1 MTKKKAYFFASQI
14 CFPNQLFKF
23 REMFEK
29 RFHASVGVSDLY
41 KMKEIVLIAEDDDPS
56 SNSGGGG
63 GGRMVQLHPALLAHQ
78 QMMQLQQMPAH
89 HQGQHNFCGGA
100 RCVQAAKAM

>member
-1 MTKKKAYFFASQI
+1 
-14 CFPNQLFKF
+14 
-23 REMFEK
+23 MFEK

-56 SNSGGGG
+56 SANGGGGG